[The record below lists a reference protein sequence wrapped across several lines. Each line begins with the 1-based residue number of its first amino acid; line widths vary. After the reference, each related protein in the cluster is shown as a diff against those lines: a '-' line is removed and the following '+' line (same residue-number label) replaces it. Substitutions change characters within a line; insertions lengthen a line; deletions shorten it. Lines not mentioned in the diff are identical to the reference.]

1 MKRNNFLL
9 LIACIFG
16 SSVLGQS
23 HQSGIGEYP
32 IDTTAGFKPCGV
44 PPFGH
49 YHFLPYNGDVRAIH
63 LLVKQQYKNI
73 KTDQSG
79 YITIRG
85 FLNCKNQ
92 MKIIKTLCVD
102 MNYQPCLFD
111 VDITNQLELIT
122 KQLANWQA
130 QTYDSGEIAEGYVSV
145 IYKIKKGGVEHV
157 IW

>member
-1 MKRNNFLL
+1 MKRNLFFLF
-9 LIACIFG
+9 IACICG
-16 SSVLGQS
+16 SVALGQS
-23 HQSGIGEYP
+23 SQLGIGEYP
-32 IDTTAGFKPCGV
+32 IDTSGTFKPCGV
-44 PPFGH
+44 PPFAH
-49 YHFLPYNGDVRAIH
+49 YHFLPYKGDVRAIH
-63 LLVKQQYKNI
+63 QVVKQQYVAI

-85 FLNCKNQ
+85 FVNCKNQ

-111 VDITNQLELIT
+111 VTITNQLEQIT
-122 KQLANWQA
+122 QQLPDWQVH
-130 QTYDSGEIAEGYVSV
+130 TYDNGMIAEGYVSV